1 MKYLIFLR
9 QKLYIAILIVCG
21 FAMLGSILGARKES
35 KESVTVYGPVSDD
48 TISFQESGESLPE
61 LAGYLPLAADQNKW
75 YNFKYAVIFAGAG
88 IVLYCLF
95 MAVYLPLYQNPF
107 FLWMRKKMGRAAGE
121 YDLFIKL

>member
-9 QKLYIAILIVCG
+9 QKLYIGILIVCG

-35 KESVTVYGPVSDD
+35 KETITVYGPVSDGVV
-48 TISFQESGESLPE
+48 SFRDSGESLPE

-88 IVLYCLF
+88 MVMFF
-95 MAVYLPLYQNPF
+95 MSV
-107 FLWMRKKMGRAAGE
+107 
-121 YDLFIKL
+121 